1 MEASYS
7 MVVDRV
13 EQVLERRRRG
23 QGLPTQQEIDDLY
36 TDACA
41 TVLFLEA
48 KRSGLERRLAE
59 ASAGDSEDAAV
70 VRSSRELARRSVQ
83 IDSDLRELRVLVRSL
98 GTAADWA
105 RDPAS
110 AEAHSFI

>member
-1 MEASYS
+1 
-7 MVVDRV
+7 MVADRV
-13 EQVLERRRRG
+13 ERVLERHRRG

-59 ASAGDSEDAAV
+59 AGALEGDDPAT

-83 IDSDLRELRVLVRSL
+83 IDSDLRELRSLVRSL

-110 AEAHSFI
+110 AEAHSLI